1 MAISPLVC
9 SSYHRMAYI
18 LTDNVK
24 YSPKK
29 VRITPYLHEKKLFL
43 VRQNSPAEYMYT
55 FLN

>member
-1 MAISPLVC
+1 
-9 SSYHRMAYI
+9 MAYI